1 MKLDNNND
9 NAKEASLVSTRIM
22 KSELVKN
29 WKFDWKLYWSSKCIK
44 FMALHHQNNKFT
56 LNWITRKQYS

>member
-1 MKLDNNND
+1 MKLNHTND

-29 WKFDWKLYWSSKCIK
+29 WQFDWKLDWSSEFIK
-44 FMALHHQNNKFT
+44 FMALHH
-56 LNWITRKQYS
+56 RK